1 MTIDEAID
9 VAEQFLQEYL
19 LRNEFQIVT
28 DQNGNVNEI
37 AMVLQYVA
45 ESAGGIEIEFTI
57 DATPTV
63 SEDGPEVANLM
74 QQAVEALKAA
84 HPEVT
89 KYKISIG
96 ADAQ

>member
-1 MTIDEAID
+1 MTIDEAIEL
-9 VAEQFLQEYL
+9 AEEFLQEYL
-19 LRNEFQIVT
+19 LRDEFQTVT
-28 DQNGNVNEI
+28 DKHGEVNEI

-45 ESAGGIEIEFTI
+45 EARGGIEIEFTI

-63 SEDGPEVANLM
+63 SEDGPEVAKLM

-89 KYKISIG
+89 KYSIRIG
-96 ADAQ
+96 GDAS